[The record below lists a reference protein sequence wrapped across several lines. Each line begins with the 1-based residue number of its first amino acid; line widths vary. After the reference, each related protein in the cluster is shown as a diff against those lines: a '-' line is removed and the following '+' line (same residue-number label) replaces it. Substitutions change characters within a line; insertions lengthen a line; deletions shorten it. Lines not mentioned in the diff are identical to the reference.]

1 MVARINPFLTT
12 REQLALAGPQL
23 WRGRVRWAE
32 SAESESIPSNQL
44 NTRYSPNMR
53 TVMVGKRTVWTLD
66 TGTVGHI
73 QESRINDELTVQ
85 HRQYRHTHCTQ
96 VDTNIWESKQ
106 KYLSGFEIVNIML
119 AMHTNHRKVSSFFPP
134 LQLLQ
139 CSMFNSGK
147 IEN

>member
-1 MVARINPFLTT
+1 MVAIINPFLTT

-23 WRGRVRWAE
+23 WRGRGDNSRSGDEAQV
-32 SAESESIPSNQL
+32 SSESESIPSNQL

-96 VDTNIWESKQ
+96 ADTNI
-106 KYLSGFEIVNIML
+106 
-119 AMHTNHRKVSSFFPP
+119 
-134 LQLLQ
+134 
-139 CSMFNSGK
+139 
-147 IEN
+147 